1 MNRLANCLNPTDTG
15 KSTQKDLKLVVNTSR
30 EARLVTRTI
39 YIATKLANMP
49 EDVYFITKD
58 GFDKLTRDFGTGDI
72 YVET

>member
-1 MNRLANCLNPTDTG
+1 
-15 KSTQKDLKLVVNTSR
+15 VVNTCR

-72 YVET
+72 YVKT